1 MAVAKKTKQP
11 THEVR
16 LIIKD
21 RVWRAKG
28 NSTLSALQKLKEPT
42 DVKAHAEIHTVIDE
56 KLAFFP
62 RRLSPTKI
70 KRIFA
75 NEWEMELLAKQID
88 ILR

>member
-1 MAVAKKTKQP
+1 MAEKKIKKP

-21 RVWRAKG
+21 RVMVGKG
-28 NSTLSALQKLKEPT
+28 TSILSALKKIKEPK
-42 DVKAHAEIHTVIDE
+42 DVKAIGQIHTVVDG
-56 KLAFFP
+56 KLAHFP
-62 RRLSPTKI
+62 RRLYPVKI
-70 KRIFA
+70 KRLFA

>member
-1 MAVAKKTKQP
+1 MAEKKIKKP

-16 LIIKD
+16 LILKD
-21 RVWRAKG
+21 RVWKAEGKDI
-28 NSTLSALQKLKEPT
+28 LSALKKLKEPT
-42 DVKAHAEIHTVIDE
+42 DIKSIGHIHTVVDG
-56 KLAFFP
+56 KLAHFP